1 MVTRVTVPG
10 GIAGDNAGLPCK
22 PCAPAGWHGAAG
34 QASASRGIADLRGFL
49 LIIRGFVK
57 SFSLQLGRQSKM
69 KTNAPETEAEV
80 DGAEFKP
87 LTALEAQQWRQRNPP
102 VSIWRIVFLQ
112 ALVGLAVALVAWLV
126 SGRSHVAWSA
136 AYGALAVVVPAALF
150 ARGMVRQRVSAGA
163 ALVGMFGWELVKIAL
178 TVAMLAAAPRLVPGL
193 SWLALLVS
201 MVVTMKTYWIAL
213 MVRPGVRKPVDI

>member
-1 MVTRVTVPG
+1 MPGYPWRMRVAIVHCTPG
-10 GIAGDNAGLPCK
+10 LRGEGRRRRESAALQGIAEP
-22 PCAPAGWHGAAG
+22 
-34 QASASRGIADLRGFL
+34 RGFL

-57 SFSLQLGRQSKM
+57 SFSLQLGRQSTM

-80 DGAEFKP
+80 DEADFKP
-87 LTALEAQQWRQRNPP
+87 LTAAEAQQWRQRNPP
-102 VSIWRIVFLQ
+102 MSIWRIVVLQ

-126 SGRSHVAWSA
+126 SGKSHVAWSA
-136 AYGALAVVVPAALF
+136 AYGALTVVVPAALF
-150 ARGMVRQRVSAGA
+150 ARGMARQRMSAGA

-193 SWLALLVS
+193 SWLALLVG

-213 MVRPGVRKPVDI
+213 MARPGVRKPVDI